1 MHHSASVTG
10 GGPSCYDLVEERKKL
25 REEEDADHHD
35 VASVDWCMWAHCNG
49 LVGFVPERD
58 WPLRSTAALREILG
72 TSGTLPY
79 SRAAFWQRR
88 AHCGEGASEHM
99 GSIREEATGR
109 TFVLESHHLVGR
121 SGRCS
126 LQSSEPSVSGEHAS
140 LRWTGHTWVV
150 KDLGSRYGTFVN
162 GIPLKPGVPSPLE
175 KGARLTFGR
184 ERLVWVMV
192 EDEPP
197 REMIVPLGGGPA
209 LFAADGLIAIPSQER
224 PAAVVFQGGDGRWM
238 LERTGDV
245 QVVQEHVPFS
255 VDGAQWLLCNI
266 APLQPTSVIGDGR
279 ESRALEEARLCF
291 EVSRNEEHVHLSAL
305 WRQRPIDLGTRAHHY
320 VLLTLARL
328 RLRDPAPASPGA
340 GWIDQDEL
348 LRLLQFGAERLN
360 LDIYRARQQ
369 FNSVGFVPAAGIV
382 ERRPS
387 TKELRLGVADV
398 IIEVV

>member
-1 MHHSASVTG
+1 M
-10 GGPSCYDLVEERKKL
+10 
-25 REEEDADHHD
+25 
-35 VASVDWCMWAHCNG
+35 
-49 LVGFVPERD
+49 
-58 WPLRSTAALREILG
+58 
-72 TSGTLPY
+72 
-79 SRAAFWQRR
+79 
-88 AHCGEGASEHM
+88 
-99 GSIREEATGR
+99 
-109 TFVLESHHLVGR
+109 
-121 SGRCS
+121 
-126 LQSSEPSVSGEHAS
+126 
-140 LRWTGHTWVV
+140 RWTGHTWVV

-209 LFAADGLIAIPSQER
+209 LFVADGLIAIPSHER

-291 EVSRNEEHVHLSAL
+291 EVSRNEEHVHLSAM

-328 RLRDPAPASPGA
+328 RMRDPEPASPGA

-369 FNSVGFVPAAGIV
+369 FNAAGFVPAAGIV
-382 ERRPS
+382 ERRAA
-387 TKELRLGVADV
+387 TRELRLGVADLE
-398 IIEVV
+398 IVVV